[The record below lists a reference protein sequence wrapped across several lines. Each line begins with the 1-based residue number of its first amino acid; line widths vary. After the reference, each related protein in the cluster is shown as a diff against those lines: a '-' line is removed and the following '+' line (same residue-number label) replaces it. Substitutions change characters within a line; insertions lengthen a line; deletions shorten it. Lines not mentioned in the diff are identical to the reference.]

1 MASKGVNANP
11 SKVLVKATLRA
22 AFALDINEMQLARI
36 LSVDEGS
43 LVASAIEPASY
54 PGQRAQQLIRIYQ
67 HLSAKCGND
76 GVAMSQWMTVSNR
89 RFGCS
94 PRELV
99 QTAEGLDEVAS
110 YLDSLL

>member
-1 MASKGVNANP
+1 MTSTKGAAANP
-11 SKVLVKATLRA
+11 SKVLTKATFRA

-36 LSVDEGS
+36 LSVDEECLG
-43 LVASAIEPASY
+43 SAIEPASY
-54 PGQRAQQLIRIYQ
+54 PGQRARQLIRIYQ
-67 HLSAKCGND
+67 HLSARSGND
-76 GVAMSQWMTVSNR
+76 DAAMSRWMATNNR

-99 QTAEGLDEVAS
+99 QTMEGLDKVIA